1 MAEKII
7 YEIGLDG
14 VSSMI
19 SNIHAIQEALSS
31 LHLPDLTKQLEASKS
46 YFNGLSDTM
55 EIGAKLREASK
66 EESKYINQLIKA
78 YRTLNRIKAKTHDV
92 GGGSVEGLDGVRNN
106 FFTTQK
112 ISPTNNSTTT
122 WGHEY
127 ASYGI
132 TPNGEWGA
140 NPLANGAMSHFAAE
154 FRRAMNRNS
163 GDWGTLR
170 QRARSMLMQ
179 SFGYTPL
186 LGWDTGAGFTTGE
199 IGATSMK
206 DNLAAR
212 DSIAKIH
219 REYFRDLK
227 SKFYAPTVWQGGAP
241 AVVNPTGTSLA
252 TLNNKYGI
260 VDTGN
265 VTDPGYVDAE
275 WSYAGGGGGATSMS
289 IGNVASKASLLS
301 KLMGLLGKLNL
312 WATAIQAAL
321 RGMKFFIDAIKK
333 FIKGLISVGNALAEA
348 SWRQLRES
356 FAYGMSIN
364 SLAMHERAIKNLGGD
379 AASASALLGRF
390 SKERSM
396 LAYGGNG
403 GAMMEAAR
411 LFGIGIMGSGEHG
424 FATNDEFIRN
434 IISVMSKSS
443 PERRVAIANTLGLTP
458 YQTWA
463 FSKGQA
469 YYDYLTRNSLA
480 DNVMNFIGGE
490 RLSNWDKEK
499 SGENALRFKSALGGL
514 GESMMELGKT
524 LGDIILPS
532 LTKFI
537 DLLAGIAEIVNYA
550 LKPLSWMSH
559 LFSRIDPTSARSWWY
574 EVPTKEENQ
583 IQAQALMA
591 DGRSIVIN
599 VGDVNM
605 PSLPSD
611 ISSAEAADRY
621 AKEIFNRLGE
631 QTINN
636 RR

>member
-7 YEIGLDG
+7 YEVGLEG
-14 VSSMI
+14 TSAVVGGI
-19 SNIHAIQEALSS
+19 NAIQNALSS
-31 LHLPDLTKQLEASKS
+31 ISAEGVAGINASFENAAKEADELIEKINNVAKAVKNVNGIFSTGKGGKRNKANWMGSVSDAAAKWNQSWAKQ
-46 YFNGLSDTM
+46 F
-55 EIGAKLREASK
+55 
-66 EESKYINQLIKA
+66 
-78 YRTLNRIKAKTHDV
+78 KTHWVVDDEGNRTRV
-92 GGGSVEGLDGVRNN
+92 YDEGWGSPSNFMADFARARNR
-106 FFTTQK
+106 
-112 ISPTNNSTTT
+112 
-122 WGHEY
+122 
-127 ASYGI
+127 
-132 TPNGEWGA
+132 
-140 NPLANGAMSHFAAE
+140 MS
-154 FRRAMNRNS
+154 N
-163 GDWGTLR
+163 DWGTLR

-241 AVVNPTGTSLA
+241 TVVNPTGTSLA

-265 VTDPGYVDAE
+265 VTDPGYIDAE
-275 WSYAGGGGGATSMS
+275 WSYAGGGGATSMS
-289 IGNVASKASLLS
+289 LGNVASKASLLS

-321 RGMKFFIDAIKK
+321 RGMKFFIDSIKK

-469 YYDYLTRNSLA
+469 YYDYLTRPSLA
-480 DNVMNFIGGE
+480 DRVMNFIGGE

-499 SGENALRFKSALGGL
+499 SAENALRFKHALGGL

-524 LGDIILPS
+524 LGDIVLPG

-537 DLLAGIAEIVNYA
+537 DLLAGISELVNLA

>member
-7 YEIGLDG
+7 YEVGLEG
-14 VSSMI
+14 TSAVVGGI
-19 SNIHAIQEALSS
+19 NAIQNALSS
-31 LHLPDLTKQLEASKS
+31 ISAEGVAGINANFENAAKEADALIEKINNVAKAVKNVNGIFSTGKGGKRNKS
-46 YFNGLSDTM
+46 AWMGNLSDAA
-55 EIGAKLREASK
+55 AKW
-66 EESKYINQLIKA
+66 NQSWAKQF
-78 YRTLNRIKAKTHDV
+78 KTHWEVVDD
-92 GGGSVEGLDGVRNN
+92 EGNMERVYDKG
-106 FFTTQK
+106 
-112 ISPTNNSTTT
+112 
-122 WGHEY
+122 
-127 ASYGI
+127 
-132 TPNGEWGA
+132 WGA
-140 NPLANGAMSHFAAE
+140 PSNFMADFARARNRMS
-154 FRRAMNRNS
+154 N
-163 GDWGTLR
+163 DWGTLR

-241 AVVNPTGTSLA
+241 AVVNPTGTALA
-252 TLNNKYGI
+252 TLNRKYGI
-260 VDTGN
+260 VDTGK
-265 VTDPGYVDAE
+265 VTDPGYIDAE
-275 WSYAGGGGGATSMS
+275 WSYAGAGSMSGARAIAIGDDTIGGGATSMS
-289 IGNVASKASLLS
+289 MGNMASKASLLS
-301 KLMGLLGKLNL
+301 KLIGLLGKLNL

-321 RGMKFFIDAIKK
+321 RGMKFFIDSIKK
-333 FIKGLISVGNALAEA
+333 FIKGLISVGNALADA

-364 SLAMHERAIKNLGGD
+364 SLAMHERGIKNLGGD

-480 DNVMNFIGGE
+480 DKVMNFIGGE
-490 RLSNWDKEK
+490 RLSSWDKKK
-499 SGENALRFKSALGGL
+499 SGENALRFKHALGGL

-524 LGDIILPS
+524 LGDIVLPG

-537 DLLAGIAEIVNYA
+537 DLLAGIAEIVNFA

-559 LFSRIDPTSARSWWY
+559 FFSRIDPTSARSWWY

-631 QTINN
+631 QAINN